1 MKHLHLHPPHQ
12 DHHHLPLHHHHHNR
26 RPRGQ
31 VYQPTNDKG

>member
-12 DHHHLPLHHHHHNR
+12 DHHHLPLHHHHNR